1 MYSNE
6 YIQKISDEY
15 TYIYEDND
23 LNFLKVNYNDPKYLE
38 ISNKI
43 NNIITHCN
51 INLKSKNILRKL
63 KKILFKLYFFK
74 KKFENQFTFIP
85 NSLSYSFQRALAI
98 KKILDKNN
106 FETFM
111 HGNIFAGLHFLKLNN
126 YYTQDFQLEKN

>member
-6 YIQKISDEY
+6 YIQKIFPGDEY

-63 KKILFKLYFFK
+63 KKNFYLNYIFLKKKLNLKINSHLSQIVYPILFK
-74 KKFENQFTFIP
+74 
-85 NSLSYSFQRALAI
+85 
-98 KKILDKNN
+98 
-106 FETFM
+106 
-111 HGNIFAGLHFLKLNN
+111 GLWR
-126 YYTQDFQLEKN
+126 

>member
-1 MYSNE
+1 M
-6 YIQKISDEY
+6 
-15 TYIYEDND
+15 
-23 LNFLKVNYNDPKYLE
+23 NFLKVNYNDPKYLE

-63 KKILFKLYFFK
+63 KKNFYLNYIFLK
-74 KKFENQFTFIP
+74 KKIKFENQFTFIP

-126 YYTQDFQLEKN
+126 YYTQDFQLEKKLMLPIILKKNL